1 MLGTNR
7 PRKTLIKALSQHV
20 LASETIWRHAEA
32 ALRAPEL
39 VEASGQTSAFGLWTA
54 VFKRAEAE
62 GRVEALVHSV
72 LEENPASDE
81 LRAALA
87 CWGEASERAAAARR
101 DRQPMAD
108 TAEVGNSLA
117 TPPATIR
124 RIARASL
131 WLAPVF
137 GAALLGWQL
146 IDAGGLPEPHDA
158 DAGAERDILALDPMT
173 PLRPGAEVTDQD
185 LAAALRTCWKKA
197 EGLDQRRGLEAGAGP
212 VERRTVT
219 ISLRLS
225 KGKAGAADGVEP
237 SMTPRARVPNFKRCV
252 RATSDA
258 LLAHMAPGSSIEA
271 EVQMP
276 IERSNFG
283 RQ

>member
-7 PRKTLIKALSQHV
+7 PRKMLIQALSQHV

-62 GRVEALVHSV
+62 GTVEALVHSV
-72 LEENPASDE
+72 LDENPAADE

-87 CWGEASERAAAARR
+87 RWVESNERATAARR
-101 DRQPMAD
+101 DGQATVDAAD
-108 TAEVGNSLA
+108 IGSSLT
-117 TPPATIR
+117 TPAPTIR
-124 RIARASL
+124 RIARTSL
-131 WLAPVF
+131 WLVPLL
-137 GAALLGWQL
+137 AATLLAWHL
-146 IDAGGLPEPHDA
+146 I
-158 DAGAERDILALDPMT
+158 PMT
-173 PLRPGAEVTDQD
+173 PLPVPGVEVTDQD
-185 LAAALRTCWKKA
+185 LAAALRTCWEKA
-197 EGLDQRRGLEAGAGP
+197 DGIDQRRGLGGEGGAA
-212 VERRTVT
+212 ERRTVT

-225 KGKAGAADGVEP
+225 KGKSGAADAVEP

-252 RATSDA
+252 RVTSDA

-276 IERSNFG
+276 IEPRSVVPVMH
-283 RQ
+283 